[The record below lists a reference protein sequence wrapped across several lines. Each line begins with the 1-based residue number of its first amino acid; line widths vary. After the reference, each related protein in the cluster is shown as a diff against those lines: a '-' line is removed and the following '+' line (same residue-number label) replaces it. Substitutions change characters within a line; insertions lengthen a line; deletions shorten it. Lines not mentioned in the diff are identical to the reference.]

1 MDRKLA
7 IFAIAAGVVLA
18 VGVAALAW
26 RASTPSNVAH
36 VSIVNYGFSPS
47 SLAVKAGTTIVWTN
61 MDRVAHT
68 VTFGE
73 HGEAG
78 MGSGMDS
85 TMMGHMASHSYTFM
99 EAGTYEYHCDPHPY
113 MTGMIVVTG

>member
-18 VGVAALAW
+18 VGGAALAW
-26 RASTPSNVAH
+26 RASTPSNVAYL
-36 VSIVNYGFSPS
+36 SIVNYGFSPS
-47 SLAVKAGTTIVWTN
+47 SLTVKSGTTVVWTN
-61 MDRVAHT
+61 MDRVDHT

-73 HGEAG
+73 HGAG

-99 EAGTYEYHCDPHPY
+99 EAGTYEYHCDPHSY
-113 MTGMIVVTG
+113 MTGTVVVTA